1 MKQKLKTH
9 FLMNLIIKAT
19 DTNFFSS
26 RSSLKQ
32 FLNYLS
38 RKKNNL
44 LSSFFKFNINLET
57 TELAPKYPANLNSKH
72 LIRFMYSPTLFNNLN
87 NRLLKSLANYILF

>member
-9 FLMNLIIKAT
+9 FLMNLMIKAT

-72 LIRFMYSPTLFNNLN
+72 LIIRIVIPICKPDF
-87 NRLLKSLANYILF
+87 RLKSYPFIAS